1 MAFDNALK
9 AMRKRRTFLREAR
22 AAGVDPRTIEHYETA
37 RKKAFDAQMRYQS
50 TLRKKKRGIGGAFR
64 KLSGGGSIE
73 KYRDL
78 AQKARLEIEEAKKG
92 LLSDVKKQGELQAI
106 RRKRKTTVEDGIA
119 AMTRKRGKA
128 SLISSPAGGAGFF
141 QRYFG

>member
-1 MAFDNALK
+1 MAFDNAIR
-9 AMRKRRTFLREAR
+9 AYRKRQSFLRDVR
-22 AAGVDPRTIEHYETA
+22 AAGVDPRTIEYYETA
-37 RKKAFDAQMRYQS
+37 RKEASAAQMRYQS

-64 KLSGGGSIE
+64 KLGGGGSIE

-78 AQKARLEIEEAKKG
+78 AQKARLEVEDLKKG

-106 RRKRKTTVEDGIA
+106 RRKRKSTVEETIA
-119 AMTRKRGKA
+119 GMTRKRGKA

>member
-1 MAFDNALK
+1 MAFQNALRG
-9 AMRKRRTFLREAR
+9 MRKRRAFIKSAR
-22 AAGVDPRTIEHYETA
+22 DAGVDPRTIEYFETA
-37 RKKAFDAQMRYQS
+37 RKKASAAQIRYQN
-50 TLRKKKRGIGGAFR
+50 TLSKKKRGIGGALR
-64 KLSGGGSIE
+64 RIGGGGSIE

-78 AQKARLEIEEAKKG
+78 AQKAKLEVEDLKKG
-92 LLSDVKKQGELQAI
+92 LLSDIKKQGELQAI
-106 RRKRKTTVEDGIA
+106 RRKRKTTVKEGVA

>member
-1 MAFDNALK
+1 MAFGNALK
-9 AMRKRRTFLREAR
+9 AYQKRQSFLRDVR
-22 AAGVDPRTIEHYETA
+22 AAGVDPRTIEYYETA
-37 RKKAFDAQMRYQS
+37 RKEASAARMRYES
-50 TLRKKKRGIGGAFR
+50 KLRKKKRGIGGSLR
-64 KLSGGGSIE
+64 KLGGGGSIE

-78 AQKARLEIEEAKKG
+78 AQKARLEVEDLKKG

-106 RRKRKTTVEDGIA
+106 RRKRKTAVEEGIA